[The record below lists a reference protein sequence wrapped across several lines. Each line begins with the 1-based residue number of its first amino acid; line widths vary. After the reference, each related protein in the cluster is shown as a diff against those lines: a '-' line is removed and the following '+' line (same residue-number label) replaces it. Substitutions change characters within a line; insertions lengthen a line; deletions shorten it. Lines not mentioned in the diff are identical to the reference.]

1 MNIMLNHKG
10 FTLIEL
16 MVVVVIIGILAA
28 IALPNFLS
36 MQDRAKEAEV
46 KSNCHAIQLAV
57 EGHKVLNAGNKPA
70 LANIIIEARM
80 KNPYISA
87 NTGVAAVT
95 AENLPAIPAFNS
107 NSGIVKGQVG
117 YTQDMGG
124 TSGNPYIITGTGKN
138 IIYVI
143 VLSEGG

>member
-1 MNIMLNHKG
+1 MLNTKG

-57 EGHKVLNAGNKPA
+57 EGYKVLNAGAKPSTA
-70 LANIIIEARM
+70 SIAIEPAM
-80 KNPYISA
+80 KNPYIQT
-87 NTGVAAVT
+87 NTGVNAVT
-95 AENLPAIPAFNS
+95 TEALPSVPAFNA
-107 NSGIVKGQVG
+107 NSATPWGQVG
-117 YTQDMGG
+117 YTQEMGG
-124 TSGNPYIITGTGKN
+124 TAGSPYIITGTGKKLV
-138 IIYVI
+138 YVM
-143 VLSEGG
+143 VLPEGM

>member
-1 MNIMLNHKG
+1 MLNTKG

-46 KSNCHAIQLAV
+46 KSNAHAIQLVV
-57 EGHKVLNAGNKPA
+57 EGYKVLNAGNKPSIA
-70 LANIIIEARM
+70 SVTVEARM
-80 KNPYISA
+80 KNPYIAA
-87 NTGVAAVT
+87 NTGTAAVT
-95 AENLPAIPAFNS
+95 TENLPSIPAFNS
-107 NSGIVKGQVG
+107 NSGIARGQVG

-124 TSGNPYIITGTGKN
+124 TAGSPYIITGTGKN
-138 IIYVI
+138 LIYVFI
-143 VLSEGG
+143 LSEGG

>member
-1 MNIMLNHKG
+1 MKKNEYG

-46 KSNCHAIQLAV
+46 KSNAHAIQLAV
-57 EGHKVLNAGNKPA
+57 EGYKVLNVGFKPT
-70 LANIIIEARM
+70 LANIVIEAKM

-87 NTGVAAVT
+87 NTGPAAVT
-95 AENLPAIPAFNS
+95 VENLPAMPALNTNTPTS
-107 NSGIVKGQVG
+107 MGQVG

-124 TSGNPYIITGTGKN
+124 IFGSPYIITGIGKRQT
-138 IIYVI
+138 YVFI
-143 VLSEGG
+143 LSEGG